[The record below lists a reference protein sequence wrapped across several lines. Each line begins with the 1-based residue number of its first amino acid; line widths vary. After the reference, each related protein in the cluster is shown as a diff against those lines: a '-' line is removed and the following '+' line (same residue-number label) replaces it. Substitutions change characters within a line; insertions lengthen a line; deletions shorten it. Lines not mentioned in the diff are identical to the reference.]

1 MSNLNKYLIVA
12 IIALALGVFLHVEY
26 PSIHHYLIKEPDYK
40 PFNDSIKKYRNEIKI
55 HQLVIDSLKS
65 ANDSLI
71 DIKNKTNII
80 YREKLV
86 FIYTANIDEL
96 DSIIRSNLK

>member
-12 IIALALGVFLHVEY
+12 LIALVLGVFLHVEY
-26 PSIHHYLIKEPDYK
+26 PNFHHYLIKEPDYK
-40 PFNDSIKKYRNEIKI
+40 PFNDSIKKYRDEIKS
-55 HQLVIDSLKS
+55 HQIRIDSLTDV
-65 ANDSLI
+65 NDSLI
-71 DIKNKTNII
+71 QLKNKTNII

-96 DSIIRSNLK
+96 DSIIRTNLK